1 MSVTDTIADMLT
13 RIRNVNM
20 NGSDFVLV
28 PSSNSKISIAKVLK
42 DEGFI
47 KDYEIIKGDTPQR
60 VIKIHLKYTEDKEP
74 VLKGLKRVSKP
85 GLRVYVG
92 KGEIPRVYGGMG
104 IAILS
109 TTQGIMAGKE
119 AWRKGIGGEVLCY
132 VW

>member
-1 MSVTDTIADMLT
+1 MLT
-13 RIRNVNM
+13 RIRNANLM
-20 NGSDFVLV
+20 GADFVLV
-28 PSSNSKISIAKVLK
+28 PSSEVKFSIAKVLR

-47 KDYEIIKGDTPQR
+47 KDYEVLKGSTPQR
-60 VIKIHLKYTEDKEP
+60 VIKIHLKYTEEKEP

-85 GLRVYVG
+85 GLRVYCE
-92 KGEIPRVYGGMG
+92 KDEIPRVYGGIG

-109 TTQGIMAGKE
+109 TNQGIMTGKQ